1 MKSKSVFPGEVNVT
15 ELIEFFIQCQA
26 LECDTNTLSII
37 AGTLANGGICPI
49 TCERVLK
56 AETVKNCLS
65 IMNCCGM
72 SDYSGEFAYNI
83 GLPSKS
89 GIQGAT
95 MIVIPGKMGVCVYS
109 PLLDNLQNSSRGV

>member
-1 MKSKSVFPGEVNVT
+1 MFLSEKSNSDVNTAIAYLMKSKNIYPGEVNVQ
-15 ELIEFFIQCQA
+15 ELVEFFIQCQA

-49 TCERVLK
+49 TREQVLK
-56 AETVKNCLS
+56 PETVTNCLS
-65 IMNCCGM
+65 IMNSCGM

-89 GIQGAT
+89 GI
-95 MIVIPGKMGVCVYS
+95 
-109 PLLDNLQNSSRGV
+109 

>member
-1 MKSKSVFPGEVNVT
+1 MKSKNIYPGEVNVQ
-15 ELIEFFIQCQA
+15 ELVEFFIQCQA

-49 TCERVLK
+49 TREQVLK
-56 AETVKNCLS
+56 PETVTNCLS
-65 IMNCCGM
+65 IMNSCGM

-89 GIQGAT
+89 GI
-95 MIVIPGKMGVCVYS
+95 
-109 PLLDNLQNSSRGV
+109 